1 MTDTR
6 QAWQEVGERF
16 EALGLKLKLHFE
28 EERSDRDDDD
38 DDGDGDAGVREAL
51 DKAAAALDDVF
62 DALGEAAEDV
72 AVKADLK
79 DLANSFGSALETTF
93 DDLGTRL
100 RGYFGGGEE

>member
-16 EALGLKLKLHFE
+16 EALGLKLKLHLE
-28 EERSDRDDDD
+28 EERSERDDDD
-38 DDGDGDAGVREAL
+38 EVTVDAGVREAL
-51 DKAAAALDDVF
+51 DKVAAALDDVF

-79 DLANSFGSALETTF
+79 ELAGSFGSALETTF
-93 DDLGTRL
+93 EELGNRL
-100 RGYFGGGEE
+100 RGYFGGSGG